1 MMSILSEFFHKP
13 LKVVSVSQCMTYH
26 KELYGVFCWHMPLSL
41 YRWGEAVSVGH
52 PFFSTVQDNW
62 PYCEYNLIDLVD
74 EGGACMAAQ
83 ESLTGGGYEIFQ
95 HKKKKLKKRETTPK
109 KLKMNDFK
117 NQMY

>member
-1 MMSILSEFFHKP
+1 M
-13 LKVVSVSQCMTYH
+13 
-26 KELYGVFCWHMPLSL
+26 G
-41 YRWGEAVSVGH
+41 SVGH

-83 ESLTGGGYEIFQ
+83 ESLTGWGYEIFQ
-95 HKKKKLKKRETTPK
+95 HKTKKQKTKKERLLQKKLKI
-109 KLKMNDFK
+109 NDFK